1 TALGGGTINSN
12 DTEVSYN
19 VEVKSTTYTFDPG
32 EVVVKKGGS
41 TLKFTYTPSI
51 NAKDSASTIAY
62 EYQFNNPM
70 SVEQAVNLKSIDS
83 TGVTLSYAYSDTKL
97 SEITSS
103 SSNFE
108 LQKISADSSKYIYI
122 LVTPTNDEVPAT
134 FISSIVWYQG
144 KPGILNV
151 YDSDNTTILGTYNI
165 VKGQLIDESWLSQV
179 EVEIEGYKVEWYGDS
194 AYTNTI
200 SSLTRT
206 QGGDLYH
213 RVPNLPIDWLTLDE
227 TTNTYYVSKPT
238 SDASTL
244 PNNLVI
250 PTTYNDIDV
259 TYICSSTSKAN
270 GVFYNQTS
278 LTSVNLP
285 NTITSIGKYA
295 FYGCTGLSNV
305 NIPNSITTIEAYTF
319 YQCALTS
326 VNLPSSVTTLGTHVF
341 YGCTSLISADL
352 SATTLTS
359 ASNYLFYECTSLASV
374 SLPTTIKTIGT
385 YIFHSCS
392 SLTTITLSSNVT
404 SLGNYA
410 FYGCTGLTSI
420 DLTNC
425 TNLTTIGDYAFES
438 CSSLTSITIPSSVTT
453 IGINSFRFS
462 GLTGVYISDIEAWCN
477 ISFED
482 SSSNPLYHAKNLYL
496 NNQLVTNLTI
506 PSTITKI
513 KSFTFCGCDSLTSIT
528 LPSSLTSIGSY
539 AFYNCDSLTS
549 ITLPSSVTT
558 LGGRAF
564 SYCSSLTS
572 IDLSN
577 CANLTTIGS
586 YAFSSCGLT
595 SVTLPSSVTT
605 IGEDA
610 FRSCSSLTSI
620 VVEEGNNV
628 YDSRNNCNA
637 IIETATNTLIQG
649 CDNTIIPDDIEII
662 GDYAFS
668 SCTSLTSITLPSS
681 VTTIGKYA
689 FYNCKSL
696 TSITLPSSVTT
707 IGTYAFS
714 ACTSLT
720 SIVIPSSVTKIGWF
734 AFYNSGLTSLTIEGW
749 DSGTWYKTNNETN
762 WNNMTN
768 GTKFTGSFADASQNA
783 TWFKSNSSYYKYY
796 WYKK

>member
-1 TALGGGTINSN
+1 M
-12 DTEVSYN
+12 
-19 VEVKSTTYTFDPG
+19 
-32 EVVVKKGGS
+32 VKKGGS

-165 VKGQLIDESWLSQV
+165 VKGQLIDESWLPQV

-410 FYGCTGLTSI
+410 FYDCDSLRSV
-420 DLTNC
+420 DLSNC
-425 TNLTTIGDYAFES
+425 TKLTTIEAYAFES

-477 ISFED
+477 ISFEV
-482 SSSNPLYHAKNLYL
+482 SSSNPLYYAKNLYL

-513 KSFTFCGCDSLTSIT
+513 KYSTFCGCDSLTSIT
-528 LPSSLTSIGSY
+528 LPSSVTTIGKYAFNSCTSLTSITLPSSVTSIENR
-539 AFYNCDSLTS
+539 AFYNCESLTS

-558 LGGRAF
+558 IGEYAF
-564 SYCSSLTS
+564 NSCTSLTS
-572 IDLSN
+572 ITLPSS
-577 CANLTTIGS
+577 LTTIGD
-586 YAFSSCGLT
+586 Y
-595 SVTLPSSVTT
+595 
-605 IGEDA
+605 A

-620 VVEEGNNV
+620 VVEEGNSV

-696 TSITLPSSVTT
+696 TSITLPSSVTK
-707 IGTYAFS
+707 IGTY
-714 ACTSLT
+714 
-720 SIVIPSSVTKIGWF
+720 
-734 AFYNSGLTSLTIEGW
+734 AFYNSGLTSLTIQGW
-749 DSGTWYKTNNETN
+749 DSGTWYKTTGSTN
-762 WNNMTN
+762 WNNMSS
-768 GTKFTGSFADASQNA
+768 GTEFTGSFADASQNA
-783 TWFKSNSSYYKYY
+783 TWFKSTSGYYNYY
-796 WYKK
+796 WYKVS